1 MSKVFFIADTHFG
14 HRNICKYRS
23 QFSSPQE
30 HDELLISN
38 WNKVVIKK
46 KYQVWVL
53 GDMCICNDKYNFDDL
68 IKGLNGTIRIITGNH
83 CYLPAYKNLRIET
96 GLVKK
101 YGFWLSH
108 CPIHPQ
114 ELRGHKNIH
123 GHIHDKT
130 IDDDRYIC
138 VCPEHIDYKPIE
150 LEEIRLTQPTNIQL
164 INSKVEGKG

>member
-23 QFSSPQE
+23 QFSTPQE
-30 HDELLISN
+30 HDEFIIKN
-38 WNKVVIKK
+38 WNSLVTKS

-53 GDMCICNDKYNFDDL
+53 GDMFMRNKYYDFNTIINRL
-68 IKGLNGTIRIITGNH
+68 QGTIRVVPGNH
-83 CYLPAYKNLRIET
+83 CYLPAYKHNKIVLES

-114 ELRGHKNIH
+114 ELRGKRNIH
-123 GHIHDKT
+123 GHVHDKT
-130 IDDDRYIC
+130 ISDINYINVC
-138 VCPEHIDYKPIE
+138 VENINYEPIE
-150 LEEIRLTQPTNIQL
+150 LEKIRGVNDET
-164 INSKVEGKG
+164 

>member
-23 QFSSPQE
+23 QFSTPQE
-30 HDELLISN
+30 HDETIIEN
-38 WNKVVIKK
+38 WNKVVTKV

-53 GDMCICNDKYNFDDL
+53 GDMCIRNKKYNMEAL
-68 IKGLNGTIRIITGNH
+68 IHRLNGTIHVITGNH
-83 CYLPAYKNLRIET
+83 CHLPYYNHDKINVSK

-101 YGFWLSH
+101 YDFWLSH

-114 ELRGHKNIH
+114 ELRGYKNIH
-123 GHIHDKT
+123 GHVHDKK

-138 VCPEHIDYKPIE
+138 VCPEHTNYKLLDLDWIREYKP
-150 LEEIRLTQPTNIQL
+150 PT
-164 INSKVEGKG
+164 KEGRC